1 MESFFVLMESSATV
15 QTTVSRLSR
24 NGGEHQPRLF
34 KTVPK
39 RGVISITKGC
49 GERSSLCCF
58 QAKWQSL
65 SPTGYGE
72 NRSYLPVTDRVAKR
86 PSEAHTGR
94 LTAEACKAVQP
105 VGNGNTE
112 ECQSCGSKVLNQR
125 DEFRWSWLRE
135 KWLIKQLT

>member
-1 MESFFVLMESSATV
+1 M
-15 QTTVSRLSR
+15 
-24 NGGEHQPRLF
+24 
-34 KTVPK
+34 K
-39 RGVISITKGC
+39 
-49 GERSSLCCF
+49 
-58 QAKWQSL
+58 QSL
-65 SPTGYGE
+65 IRPSQMAKPKFNKDMVK

-86 PSEAHTGR
+86 LSEAHTGH

-135 KWLIKQLT
+135 KWLIKQLS